1 MVSSIL
7 PPAFQKENME
17 RKETQR
23 SILHDGK
30 KRNTKNRLA
39 GAEIHL
45 KKKRWH
51 EKKSTEPSCR

>member
-7 PPAFQKENME
+7 PSASRKENME
-17 RKETQR
+17 RKETQS
-23 SILHDGK
+23 SIVQIARYITKNKGGK

-45 KKKRWH
+45 
-51 EKKSTEPSCR
+51 